1 MKIQKGEYK
10 FELVMVS
17 GDGCSYCENS
27 KAYLDN
33 NELPYRIVD
42 YKTFPKFK
50 EDNHRTIPQFY
61 LFNRETAEYELLCD
75 QGYVGLTRL
84 SRDAILA
91 RLRGWGHEL

>member
-17 GDGCSYCENS
+17 SDNCSYCDNS
-27 KAYLDN
+27 KEYLN
-33 NELPYRIVD
+33 NNTLPYRVVN
-42 YKTFPKFK
+42 YAMFPPFK
-50 EDNHRTIPQFY
+50 EGGFTTVPQFF